1 MPRSLDHVPRRGV
14 MMAKALRRMG
24 LEVVPVDQT
33 EGQGDD
39 PMSSNDVKQVSESAR
54 AIAEVGKTARKVREK
69 LDASI
74 ADINDALEV
83 ADGVADALRSA
94 GAELRGVLGTQTNN
108 PPNDNDGDGGD
119 DSSAIGGKP
128 YGAG

>member
-1 MPRSLDHVPRRGV
+1 MPRSLDHIPRRGV

-24 LEVVPVDQT
+24 LEVVSATTTT
-33 EGQGDD
+33 EEGGDEMSQGDI
-39 PMSSNDVKQVSESAR
+39 KQVSESAR

-74 ADINDALEV
+74 VEINDALEV

-108 PPNDNDGDGGD
+108 PPRDDSGTSGGAAGGD
-119 DSSAIGGKP
+119 Q
-128 YGAG
+128 